1 MSAASKYFSAL
12 FRNEMKEKYA
22 ADILLGD
29 IDGDTLL
36 NIIEFCYMGVI
47 NINKRNVDAV
57 AAAAHM
63 FCLTQ
68 LEKRCTKYYERYL
81 AASNCLGIWMLAK
94 LYNFGGIIDKARE
107 IALDKFMKVINGN
120 EFKYIE
126 CELLVELL
134 SNNAVNV
141 RSEEDIFN
149 AIAIWMEVDLT
160 KRRPCIQEL
169 MKIVRVELLN
179 DSVCTLTKIDLKA
192 KIIYVCLFI
201 LTFLVFPRRDIE
213 LVQEDTKFSV
223 I

>member
-36 NIIEFCYMGVI
+36 NIIEFCYKGVI

-68 LEKRCTKYYERYL
+68 LEKLCTKYYERYL
-81 AASNCLGIWMLAK
+81 DASNCLGIWVLAK

-120 EFKYIE
+120 EFKYME

-134 SNNAVNV
+134 
-141 RSEEDIFN
+141 
-149 AIAIWMEVDLT
+149 
-160 KRRPCIQEL
+160 
-169 MKIVRVELLN
+169 
-179 DSVCTLTKIDLKA
+179 
-192 KIIYVCLFI
+192 
-201 LTFLVFPRRDIE
+201 TFWPKNL
-213 LVQEDTKFSV
+213 QH
-223 I
+223 